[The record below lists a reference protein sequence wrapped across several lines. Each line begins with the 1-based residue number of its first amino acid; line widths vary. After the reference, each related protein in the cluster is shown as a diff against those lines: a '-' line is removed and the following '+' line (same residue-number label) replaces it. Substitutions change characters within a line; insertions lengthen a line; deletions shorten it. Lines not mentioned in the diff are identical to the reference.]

1 MRHQTCGRQRN
12 EENWFMGYLQRP
24 NGNRH
29 GIDDDE
35 FSKFW
40 ASDNSDL
47 Q

>member
-1 MRHQTCGRQRN
+1 
-12 EENWFMGYLQRP
+12 MGYLQRP

-29 GIDDDE
+29 GIDDDDDE